1 MPAAGNYG
9 RIAIFCQNETIPGM
23 KKISKSVY
31 YDNRVTLHK
40 KFNNR
45 KKTLSI

>member
-1 MPAAGNYG
+1 MPTTRNYG

-31 YDNRVTLHK
+31 YDNRVTIHK
-40 KFNNR
+40 SLR
-45 KKTLSI
+45 TGKKR